1 MVVSL
6 FLDIMFYGNL
16 IVLLICIVSENK
28 MIEIVFN
35 EVIISDIFGDNY
47 KWEVFYSVECDFENI
62 DMGI

>member
-1 MVVSL
+1 MLVSYVMVVSL

-47 KWEVFYSVECDFENI
+47 K
-62 DMGI
+62 